1 MKISYSWLERKWND
15 MNRKLKRLIEDEER
29 TMEKIE
35 ELQFHLKDVRA
46 ARKQEEDLE
55 IVRSIRT
62 MKLGARELFNLLTG
76 IQDGSVSME
85 SLPIPEDEDDETED
99 AGAKPDIS
107 DAEDNQTM
115 TGAGEAPESEENHE

>member
-1 MKISYSWLERKWND
+1 

-35 ELQFHLKDVRA
+35 ELQSHLKDVRA

-62 MKLGARELFNLLTG
+62 RKLGARELFHLLSG
-76 IQDGSVSME
+76 IQDGSVSLE
-85 SLPIPEDEDDETED
+85 SISMPESEDEETDDIDDIERQDEVSGSKADQDNENETD
-99 AGAKPDIS
+99 AKK
-107 DAEDNQTM
+107 
-115 TGAGEAPESEENHE
+115 APESEEKDE